1 MFIHLLQL
9 DNKQVKYIFQVKSHY
24 NKLQGKIQI
33 KESQY

>member
-9 DNKQVKYIFQVKSHY
+9 DNKQVKYIFHVKSHC
-24 NKLQGKIQI
+24 NKLQGKKQI